1 MGRGRVTGIRFSARG
16 MFHGKRDSK
25 GYHSADFFCETFF
38 AIASD
43 KVKKVIKGYGESGIL
58 ITFYNPF
65 NPVAHLY
72 CSMLEIVSS
81 RMITFML
88 MVSCE
93 TCF

>member
-1 MGRGRVTGIRFSARG
+1 MTGDWDVAFSAGG
-16 MFHGKRDSK
+16 MFHVKHDNK
-25 GYHSADFFCETFF
+25 GYHSVDFFCETFS

-72 CSMLEIVSS
+72 CSMLEIVNS
-81 RMITFML
+81 RMITFIIM
-88 MVSCE
+88 
-93 TCF
+93 FHIKRNKK